1 MDLPD
6 ILSPGMTLGA
16 VCIGAMVAAILFG
29 ITTLQAGMYYK
40 NYSDDWWVYRYS
52 VASLWIL
59 DALHIALSTHALYYY
74 LIRNFTAINHVVW
87 CFKLQIL
94 FDVLIIMAVQVLYTF
109 RLWKLDQSYYT
120 VVLCFVILAVIATFT
135 GSGIY
140 VIVHI
145 YSLSNFL
152 SVENIKKF
160 ISIAV
165 SAAAGSESAIAVS
178 MCYYLHKSR
187 SVLNFTS
194 TSSKLVNLMC
204 LVCMLIAFPHYGMAS
219 FSVVPDANILPQFF
233 IWPHSIIF
241 IGIDFIL
248 PKPLLLNL
256 TALQGPPPVVVLSL
270 AASQPLIYASMIIY
284 TPIYAGFRLTTI
296 LRSLPHS
303 VLHLRFTFKSVGK
316 RTEGKALDSA
326 AM

>member
-1 MDLPD
+1 MNLPD

-16 VCIGAMVAAILFG
+16 VCVGAVVAAILFG
-29 ITTLQAGMYYK
+29 ITTLQAGFYYK
-40 NYSDDWWVYRYS
+40 NYSDDLWVYRYS

-74 LIRNFTAINHVVW
+74 LIKNFTAINHVVW

-94 FDVLIIMAVQVLYTF
+94 FDVLIIMAVQSVYFPFMETF
-109 RLWKLDQSYYT
+109 ALILLNPHMLKSDVYSLIVDQSYYT
-120 VVLCFVILAVIATFT
+120 VVLCFVILAVIAVFT

-187 SVLNFTS
+187 SVPNFTRS
-194 TSSKLVNLMC
+194 AN
-204 LVCMLIAFPHYGMAS
+204 
-219 FSVVPDANILPQFF
+219 SVLKD
-233 IWPHSIIF
+233 
-241 IGIDFIL
+241 
-248 PKPLLLNL
+248 
-256 TALQGPPPVVVLSL
+256 PPPVVVLSL
-270 AASQPLIYASMIIY
+270 AASQPLIHASMRIY

-296 LRSLPHS
+296 LRSLAPS

-316 RTEGKALDSA
+316 RTEGKALGSA
-326 AM
+326 VVVHAVM